1 MNSPALVIP
10 LAVAVTAAVTGCRP
24 AQDPQIKALA
34 ETVRRLESRVSSLE
48 SRVSQISEPL
58 ASMPEFAAS
67 TDTAPPAPTPAPVPV
82 PGQQDPP
89 EPSPPSIVPAPTPAP
104 AAPPAPAAAPA
115 AERASLAGTI
125 TLSGPYARAGGR
137 GVALLS
143 PVRGKLTPRPRR
155 ARMDQLDRD
164 FVPRVLTVPVGST
177 VTFPNR
183 DPVFHNVFSLSETK
197 RFDLGVFRQG
207 ESRDVVFDRPGV
219 VQVLCNLHASMSAYI
234 VVHQE
239 PYATIADRGGRFLL
253 RDLPPGRYRLLV
265 WHERASEAVRR
276 EIDLT
281 PGVNRVSLGVNADQ
295 APTVPPNKEGKPRG
309 PRSSR

>member
-10 LAVAVTAAVTGCRP
+10 LAVAVTAAVSGCRP
-24 AQDPQIKALA
+24 AQDPQQKALA
-34 ETVRRLESRVSSLE
+34 EAVRRLEARVSSLE

-67 TDTAPPAPTPAPVPV
+67 TETAAPPP
-82 PGQQDPP
+82 Q
-89 EPSPPSIVPAPTPAP
+89 AP
-104 AAPPAPAAAPA
+104 AAAPPKQEPAAPQDPAPFQQPPPAPAAEPT

-125 TLSGPYARAGGR
+125 TLTGPYAKVGGR

-143 PVRGKLTPRPRR
+143 PLRGKVTPRPRR

-177 VTFPNR
+177 ISFPNR

-197 RFDLGVFRQG
+197 RFDLGVFKQG
-207 ESRDVVFDRPGV
+207 ESRDVTFDRPGV
-219 VQVLCNLHASMSAYI
+219 VQVLCNLHASMSAYV

-276 EIDLT
+276 EIDLA
-281 PGVNRVSLGVNADQ
+281 PGVNRVSVSATADQ